1 MTVTLAEIYTIA
13 TAIGSIYLTFSV
25 LMGQLHLG
33 GHSGGHGS
41 HACSGHS
48 HHAGA
53 GDDGADF
60 GDGDD
65 GRLAF
70 ASLLSPMTISMFSA
84 FFGITGLF
92 VGKVFPFLGPFTLV
106 PAIAAGVIVTALL
119 MQAFSWLFAK
129 SNVSTNARIDDLIGQ
144 AGEVCVPINQGRKG
158 EITCV
163 MGSKRY
169 NYPAIAAKAAIAKG
183 SRVIISDYKDGVV
196 TVEPWEDAV
205 LDISGPVAEPVV
217 KQIEQ

>member
-25 LMGQLHLG
+25 VMGQLHLG
-33 GHSGGHGS
+33 GHSGHGS
-41 HACSGHS
+41 HACSGHT
-48 HHAGA
+48 HHAGS
-53 GDDGADF
+53 GDDGGEF

-70 ASLLSPMTISMFSA
+70 ASLLSPMTISMFAA
-84 FFGITGLF
+84 FFGLTGLF
-92 VGKVFPFLGPFTLV
+92 VGKVFPFIGAFSLV
-106 PAIAAGVIVTALL
+106 PAIVAGIMVSALL
-119 MQAFSWLFAK
+119 MKAFSWLFAK

-144 AGEVCVPINQGRKG
+144 AGEVCVPINQGRTG

-169 NYPAIAAKAAIAKG
+169 NYPAIAAKTAIAKG

-196 TVEPWEDAV
+196 TVEPWEDTI
-205 LDISGPVAEPVV
+205 LDISSPVVEPVV
-217 KQIEQ
+217 KRIEQ